1 MNDGG
6 NDLVERLIVRS
17 KEALEAAQT
26 AADADQWRAC
36 ANRLYYA
43 CFYAAK
49 ALLEDKEYGPK
60 THAGVRTLFN
70 RHFVRPGI
78 IPQGPA
84 ALYNELFDY
93 RHKSDYDV
101 FFEPDPTQLLNW
113 IPETEVFISA
123 IVDRIENR

>member
-1 MNDGG
+1 
-6 NDLVERLIVRS
+6 VRS
-17 KEALEAAQT
+17 NEALEAAQT
-26 AADADQWRAC
+26 AAEADQWRAC

-49 ALLEDKEYGPK
+49 ALLEEHEYAPK

-70 RHFVRPGI
+70 KYFVRPAV
-78 IPQGPA
+78 IPQEPA

-101 FFEPDPTQLLNW
+101 FFEPEPAQLLNW
-113 IPETEVFISA
+113 IPETEAFIRV
-123 IVDRIENR
+123 IVDCIENR